1 MNEAIKISNLSKS
14 YGTHV
19 VLNGL
24 DFCVQQGE
32 IFALL
37 GVNGA
42 GKTTSL
48 ECIEGLRKYDSG
60 SITINGIMGIQLQS
74 ASLPEHIKPLEA
86 VKLFAK
92 WNKTSL
98 DKETL
103 EALGI
108 YEFAKK
114 QYYQLSTGQK
124 RRLHLALA
132 LTRNPDILF
141 LDEPTIGLDAVSKLA
156 VREFILKLN
165 QQNETTIILTT
176 HDMQDIE
183 ALCQRVLLIGKGRL
197 LYDGTLEELKRQ
209 YAYEKQITILYQ
221 GELTVPKHCNLIET
235 KDLLPLMSAVLE
247 IDTRL
252 TSSAA
257 VLKEL
262 TAVMDIKEFS
272 IAEKSIDEIVAMLY
286 RQFEIL

>member
-86 VKLFAK
+86 VRLFAK

-108 YEFAKK
+108 YDFAKK
-114 QYYQLSTGQK
+114 KKKTVLSIINRAKAATSFSACFNTKPGY
-124 RRLHLALA
+124 
-132 LTRNPDILF
+132 F
-141 LDEPTIGLDAVSKLA
+141 VS
-156 VREFILKLN
+156 
-165 QQNETTIILTT
+165 
-176 HDMQDIE
+176 
-183 ALCQRVLLIGKGRL
+183 
-197 LYDGTLEELKRQ
+197 
-209 YAYEKQITILYQ
+209 
-221 GELTVPKHCNLIET
+221 
-235 KDLLPLMSAVLE
+235 
-247 IDTRL
+247 
-252 TSSAA
+252 
-257 VLKEL
+257 
-262 TAVMDIKEFS
+262 
-272 IAEKSIDEIVAMLY
+272 
-286 RQFEIL
+286 

>member
-1 MNEAIKISNLSKS
+1 MNEAIKISGLKKS

-24 DFCVQQGE
+24 DFCVRQGE

-60 SITINGIMGIQLQS
+60 NITIHGRIGIQLQS

-92 WNKTSL
+92 WNKTPL
-98 DKETL
+98 DKAML
-103 EALGI
+103 DALGI
-108 YEFAKK
+108 YELAKK

-141 LDEPTIGLDAVSKLA
+141 LDEPTAGLDVEGRLSLHKQI
-156 VREFILKLN
+156 RQLKAMGK
-165 QQNETTIILTT
+165 TIILAS
-176 HDMQDIE
+176 HDMAEVENLCDRIAILSEGVEQLGETVGKHYNITIQTENSTEKYESDNIGETLLSLLTRYKENGEPIVDI
-183 ALCQRVLLIGKGRL
+183 QINR
-197 LYDGTLEELKRQ
+197 GTLEQHFMR
-209 YAYEKQITILYQ
+209 
-221 GELTVPKHCNLIET
+221 
-235 KDLLPLMSAVLE
+235 
-247 IDTRL
+247 
-252 TSSAA
+252 
-257 VLKEL
+257 
-262 TAVMDIKEFS
+262 
-272 IAEKSIDEIVAMLY
+272 IAKGK
-286 RQFEIL
+286 

>member
-1 MNEAIKISNLSKS
+1 MNEAIKISGLKKI

-24 DFCVQQGE
+24 DFCVLQGE

-60 SITINGIMGIQLQS
+60 NITIHGRIGIQLQS

-92 WNKTSL
+92 WNKTPL
-98 DKETL
+98 DKAMLDT
-103 EALGI
+103 LGI

-114 QYYQLSTGQK
+114 QYFQLSTGQK

-141 LDEPTIGLDAVSKLA
+141 LDEPTAGLDVEGRIALHEQI
-156 VREFILKLN
+156 RQLKASGK
-165 QQNETTIILTT
+165 TIILAS
-176 HDMQDIE
+176 HDMAE
-183 ALCQRVLLIGKGRL
+183 VENLCDRLAILSSGKIAFIGTVEQLHATVGKH
-197 LYDGTLEELKRQ
+197 YN
-209 YAYEKQITILYQ
+209 ITIQTEKRTENYESDNI
-221 GELTVPKHCNLIET
+221 GETLLMLLTQYKESGET
-235 KDLLPLMSAVLE
+235 IFDIQINRGSLE
-247 IDTRL
+247 QHFM
-252 TSSAA
+252 
-257 VLKEL
+257 K
-262 TAVMDIKEFS
+262 
-272 IAEKSIDEIVAMLY
+272 IARGA
-286 RQFEIL
+286 